1 MNKKYAFVF
10 SVALIIVLLDQLT
23 KLLIRNNFQL
33 NQSIPIIENIFH
45 FTYLTNTG
53 SAFGM
58 FKDLNLFFILFSIA
72 VAIGIL
78 YFMKGI
84 KQNEKMM
91 QLAFGLLFGGTIGNL
106 IDRIALGSV
115 VDFLDF
121 RIWPVFNV
129 ADSAVTISVI
139 ILIILLW
146 KK

>member
-1 MNKKYAFVF
+1 MSKKYLLTFSTAFIV
-10 SVALIIVLLDQLT
+10 VLLDQLT
-23 KLLIRNNFQL
+23 KFLIRKNFQL
-33 NQSIPIIENIFH
+33 NESLPIISNFFH
-45 FTYLTNTG
+45 ITYVTNTG
-53 SAFGM
+53 SAFGL
-58 FKDLNLFFILFSIA
+58 FKGLNLFFILFSIA

-78 YFMKGI
+78 YFMKEI

-129 ADSAVTISVI
+129 ADSAVTISVM
-139 ILIILLW
+139 ILIVMLW